1 MKTHEAVVA
10 VIQDLRWILRTC
22 RVASVLPIETFEQM
36 LPLSGVA
43 LTQAVHDGCAEL
55 YECIK
60 VEQLAGNS
68 MCAEYLNTTL
78 YLVNY
83 I

>member
-1 MKTHEAVVA
+1 MIERIET
-10 VIQDLRWILRTC
+10 VIADLRWILRTC

-55 YECIK
+55 REC
-60 VEQLAGNS
+60 LATEYAAGHEL
-68 MCAEYLNTTL
+68 CAGYLSTTL
-78 YLVNY
+78 CLVKY